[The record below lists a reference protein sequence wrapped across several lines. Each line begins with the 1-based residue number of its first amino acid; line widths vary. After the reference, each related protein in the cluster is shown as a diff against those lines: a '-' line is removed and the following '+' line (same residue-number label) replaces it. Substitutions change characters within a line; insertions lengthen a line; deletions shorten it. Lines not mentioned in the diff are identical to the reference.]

1 MPQTLRRICRHSVR
15 STLKSRRENQKQL
28 VILAVKRD
36 SPGWLF
42 ANELGR
48 KLVPPRG
55 IAFLTMASKENVH
68 TLLTKIG
75 QQMDLDEVVEFEEDN
90 LWVLAFPGDL
100 VVEIDYVEAQNRI
113 YLAANLGKPAEERE
127 AEFYKLLLQ
136 YNYLWEETGGA
147 RTALDSEGE
156 VFLVLDLP
164 ADLEFTE
171 LQACLGN
178 FRQTVPSWRSLL
190 SQTSTGAQERAPAED
205 PDLSIGGLRI

>member
-1 MPQTLRRICRHSVR
+1 
-15 STLKSRRENQKQL
+15 
-28 VILAVKRD
+28 
-36 SPGWLF
+36 
-42 ANELGR
+42 
-48 KLVPPRG
+48 
-55 IAFLTMASKENVH
+55 MASKENVH
-68 TLLTKIG
+68 TLMTKIG

-100 VVEIDYVEAQNRI
+100 VVEINYVGAQNRI

-127 AEFYKLLLQ
+127 TEFYKLLLQ

-147 RTALDSEGE
+147 RTALDSSDGE
-156 VFLVLDLP
+156 VFLVVDLP

-178 FRQTVPSWRSLL
+178 LRETVPSWRSLL
-190 SQTSTGAQERAPAED
+190 SQTSKGAQEEAAPAED